1 MAGNGSNQP
10 LSVPQFKGEK
20 YHLWSL
26 KMKTMFRSQE
36 VWDLVENG
44 FEDANPAAPDQQ
56 LRESRKKDAKAL
68 FLIQSALDEDILSRI
83 VAVNTSHEAWEI
95 LKREYLGDQK
105 VITVKLQ
112 TLRHSFETISMKE
125 KETIQEYLARVS
137 TIVSQMSSY
146 GDSLSNETVVSKV
159 LRTLTPKFEYVV
171 PAIMEANDL
180 STYTFDEMM
189 SSLLSHEDRL
199 MKKIEK
205 SEEKAFQVKGEFSAQ
220 NNSGYGRGRG
230 SFRGGRGRGR
240 SGGRGDSGR
249 GTGQSDSVSLSY
261 NRGTDKSNIQCHY
274 CKKYGHMQVDCW
286 KKQNEEKQA
295 SFVEKD
301 VQPRLFMAYKSLDVS
316 KTVWYLDS
324 GCSNHMSGIKSMF
337 KEIDESY
344 KLKVKLGDDKEV
356 QVEGRGI
363 VVVHNGDG
371 NLKLIYD
378 VYYIPELAQNL
389 LSVGQMVENNCSV
402 FFDGNV
408 CVIKDKKSG
417 STLAVVKKTSNNLY
431 PLEMS
436 SVEAS
441 SLVAKVSEETRLWHL
456 RYGHLHEN
464 ALKMLSEKDMVVG
477 LPKIEGLKLCE
488 GCVFGKQTR
497 KSFPI
502 GQARRATQCLEIV
515 HADLC
520 GPMQTTSLGGSRYFL
535 MMTDD
540 YSRMSWVYFLES
552 KGEAFEMFKKFKALV
567 EKQSGQLV
575 KVLRTDRGGE
585 FTSTEFNQ
593 FCEREGI
600 HHELTTAYT
609 PEQNSVAERKNRTVV
624 EMARS
629 MLKQK
634 NLPNQFWAESVKT
647 AVYLLNISPTKAVLN
662 KTPYEAW
669 CGRKPAV
676 SHLRV
681 FGSVAYSL
689 VDSHHRKK
697 LDEKSEKCVFLGYC
711 SQSKGYR
718 LYNPVSGKIIESR
731 NVTFDEVSVW
741 RWREG
746 DNGGL
751 VEVLSD
757 STAEQEENQ
766 SPAGSE
772 VNTPAN
778 SVPNSPNSSNDGGAN
793 SEGSTPQKFRSLR
806 DIYEVQQALFICE
819 PGLFNEAA
827 VKTEWQKAMDE
838 EITSIEK
845 SQTWKLVELP
855 EGKHSIG
862 VKWVFRTKY
871 HADGSVQ
878 KYKARL
884 VVKGYAQE
892 YGVDYEETF
901 SPVARFDTV
910 RTLLALGAYMHWP
923 IYQFDVKSAFLN
935 GELLEEVYVNQP
947 EGFVVQGKEGC
958 VYKLQ
963 KALYGLKQAPR
974 AWYNKIDSFFGER
987 GFERSKS
994 EPTLYIKKQSE
1005 GDILIVCL
1013 YVDDMIYMGSSAAM
1027 VADFKDSMMKKF
1039 EMSDLGLLHY
1049 FLGLEIKQEEDGI
1062 FVSQQKYA
1070 ADLLKRFNMTNC
1082 NVEETPMNVNEKLQ
1096 MDDGT
1101 EKADPT
1107 RFRSLVGGLIY
1118 LTHTRPD
1125 ISFAVSAISRFMHSP
1140 TKQHYGAAKRLL
1152 RYVAG
1157 TTEFGLWY
1165 NRVAEFELVG
1175 FTDSDW
1181 AGCVQDR
1188 KSTSGYVFNL
1198 GSGAICWSSKKQ
1210 NVTALSSSEAKY
1222 TAATAAACQAVWLRR
1237 ILEDV
1242 KQEQTK
1248 ATTIFCDNK
1257 STIAMTK
1264 NPAYHGR
1271 TKHISIKVH
1280 FIRDLVNE
1288 GSVGLEY
1295 CSTNEQSADVLTK
1308 ALSKSKFE
1316 YFRSKLGVCKFE
1328 SRESVEM

>member
-56 LRESRKKDAKAL
+56 LRESRKKDAKSL

-137 TIVSQMSSY
+137 TIVSQMKSY

-295 SFVEKD
+295 SFVEED

-316 KTVWYLDS
+316 KTMWYLDS

-378 VYYIPELAQNL
+378 VYYIPELSQNL
-389 LSVGQMVENNCSV
+389 LSVGQMVENNCSI

-408 CVIKDKKSG
+408 CVIKNKKSG
-417 STLAVVKKTSNNLY
+417 CTLAVVRKTSNNLY

-497 KSFPI
+497 KSFPVC
-502 GQARRATQCLEIV
+502 QARRATQCLEIV
-515 HADLC
+515 HADL
-520 GPMQTTSLGGSRYFL
+520 G
-535 MMTDD
+535 
-540 YSRMSWVYFLES
+540 
-552 KGEAFEMFKKFKALV
+552 
-567 EKQSGQLV
+567 
-575 KVLRTDRGGE
+575 
-585 FTSTEFNQ
+585 
-593 FCEREGI
+593 
-600 HHELTTAYT
+600 
-609 PEQNSVAERKNRTVV
+609 
-624 EMARS
+624 
-629 MLKQK
+629 
-634 NLPNQFWAESVKT
+634 
-647 AVYLLNISPTKAVLN
+647 
-662 KTPYEAW
+662 
-669 CGRKPAV
+669 
-676 SHLRV
+676 
-681 FGSVAYSL
+681 
-689 VDSHHRKK
+689 
-697 LDEKSEKCVFLGYC
+697 
-711 SQSKGYR
+711 GYR

-731 NVTFDEVSVW
+731 NVTFDEVSVC

-746 DNGGL
+746 DNGEL

-757 STAEQEENQ
+757 NTAEQEENH
-766 SPAGSE
+766 SPASSE
-772 VNTPAN
+772 ANTPAN
-778 SVPNSPNSSNDGGAN
+778 SVPNSPNSSSDSGAS

-806 DIYEVQQALFICE
+806 DIYE
-819 PGLFNEAA
+819 
-827 VKTEWQKAMDE
+827 
-838 EITSIEK
+838 
-845 SQTWKLVELP
+845 
-855 EGKHSIG
+855 
-862 VKWVFRTKY
+862 
-871 HADGSVQ
+871 
-878 KYKARL
+878 
-884 VVKGYAQE
+884 
-892 YGVDYEETF
+892 
-901 SPVARFDTV
+901 
-910 RTLLALGAYMHWP
+910 
-923 IYQFDVKSAFLN
+923 
-935 GELLEEVYVNQP
+935 
-947 EGFVVQGKEGC
+947 
-958 VYKLQ
+958 
-963 KALYGLKQAPR
+963 
-974 AWYNKIDSFFGER
+974 
-987 GFERSKS
+987 
-994 EPTLYIKKQSE
+994 
-1005 GDILIVCL
+1005 
-1013 YVDDMIYMGSSAAM
+1013 
-1027 VADFKDSMMKKF
+1027 
-1039 EMSDLGLLHY
+1039 
-1049 FLGLEIKQEEDGI
+1049 
-1062 FVSQQKYA
+1062 
-1070 ADLLKRFNMTNC
+1070 
-1082 NVEETPMNVNEKLQ
+1082 
-1096 MDDGT
+1096 
-1101 EKADPT
+1101 
-1107 RFRSLVGGLIY
+1107 
-1118 LTHTRPD
+1118 
-1125 ISFAVSAISRFMHSP
+1125 
-1140 TKQHYGAAKRLL
+1140 
-1152 RYVAG
+1152 
-1157 TTEFGLWY
+1157 
-1165 NRVAEFELVG
+1165 
-1175 FTDSDW
+1175 
-1181 AGCVQDR
+1181 
-1188 KSTSGYVFNL
+1188 
-1198 GSGAICWSSKKQ
+1198 
-1210 NVTALSSSEAKY
+1210 
-1222 TAATAAACQAVWLRR
+1222 
-1237 ILEDV
+1237 
-1242 KQEQTK
+1242 
-1248 ATTIFCDNK
+1248 
-1257 STIAMTK
+1257 
-1264 NPAYHGR
+1264 
-1271 TKHISIKVH
+1271 
-1280 FIRDLVNE
+1280 
-1288 GSVGLEY
+1288 
-1295 CSTNEQSADVLTK
+1295 
-1308 ALSKSKFE
+1308 
-1316 YFRSKLGVCKFE
+1316 
-1328 SRESVEM
+1328 

>member
-137 TIVSQMSSY
+137 TIV
-146 GDSLSNETVVSKV
+146 
-159 LRTLTPKFEYVV
+159 
-171 PAIMEANDL
+171 
-180 STYTFDEMM
+180 
-189 SSLLSHEDRL
+189 
-199 MKKIEK
+199 
-205 SEEKAFQVKGEFSAQ
+205 KGEFSAQ

-295 SFVEKD
+295 SFVEED

-456 RYGHLHEN
+456 R
-464 ALKMLSEKDMVVG
+464 
-477 LPKIEGLKLCE
+477 
-488 GCVFGKQTR
+488 
-497 KSFPI
+497 
-502 GQARRATQCLEIV
+502 
-515 HADLC
+515 
-520 GPMQTTSLGGSRYFL
+520 
-535 MMTDD
+535 
-540 YSRMSWVYFLES
+540 
-552 KGEAFEMFKKFKALV
+552 
-567 EKQSGQLV
+567 
-575 KVLRTDRGGE
+575 
-585 FTSTEFNQ
+585 
-593 FCEREGI
+593 
-600 HHELTTAYT
+600 
-609 PEQNSVAERKNRTVV
+609 
-624 EMARS
+624 
-629 MLKQK
+629 
-634 NLPNQFWAESVKT
+634 
-647 AVYLLNISPTKAVLN
+647 
-662 KTPYEAW
+662 
-669 CGRKPAV
+669 
-676 SHLRV
+676 
-681 FGSVAYSL
+681 
-689 VDSHHRKK
+689 
-697 LDEKSEKCVFLGYC
+697 
-711 SQSKGYR
+711 
-718 LYNPVSGKIIESR
+718 

-746 DNGGL
+746 DNGEL

-806 DIYEVQQALFICE
+806 DIYEMGLVMRFDLYLMFVMLMGLGFTISNGYKFYVGGKDGWVPTPILPKIILIGLTETGFKSTTLFYGKGKDSVLEVREQEYNTCNTTTPPLTSLPDGDSLFLLSHSGSFFFISGNSQNCLLEILETLERRKFQAVQQ
-819 PGLFNEAA
+819 
-827 VKTEWQKAMDE
+827 QKVD
-838 EITSIEK
+838 TSK
-845 SQTWKLVELP
+845 
-855 EGKHSIG
+855 
-862 VKWVFRTKY
+862 
-871 HADGSVQ
+871 
-878 KYKARL
+878 
-884 VVKGYAQE
+884 
-892 YGVDYEETF
+892 
-901 SPVARFDTV
+901 
-910 RTLLALGAYMHWP
+910 
-923 IYQFDVKSAFLN
+923 
-935 GELLEEVYVNQP
+935 LLEHFNTS
-947 EGFVVQGKEGC
+947 
-958 VYKLQ
+958 
-963 KALYGLKQAPR
+963 
-974 AWYNKIDSFFGER
+974 NK
-987 GFERSKS
+987 
-994 EPTLYIKKQSE
+994 P
-1005 GDILIVCL
+1005 
-1013 YVDDMIYMGSSAAM
+1013 SA
-1027 VADFKDSMMKKF
+1027 
-1039 EMSDLGLLHY
+1039 
-1049 FLGLEIKQEEDGI
+1049 EE
-1062 FVSQQKYA
+1062 
-1070 ADLLKRFNMTNC
+1070 
-1082 NVEETPMNVNEKLQ
+1082 
-1096 MDDGT
+1096 
-1101 EKADPT
+1101 
-1107 RFRSLVGGLIY
+1107 
-1118 LTHTRPD
+1118 
-1125 ISFAVSAISRFMHSP
+1125 
-1140 TKQHYGAAKRLL
+1140 
-1152 RYVAG
+1152 
-1157 TTEFGLWY
+1157 
-1165 NRVAEFELVG
+1165 
-1175 FTDSDW
+1175 
-1181 AGCVQDR
+1181 
-1188 KSTSGYVFNL
+1188 
-1198 GSGAICWSSKKQ
+1198 
-1210 NVTALSSSEAKY
+1210 
-1222 TAATAAACQAVWLRR
+1222 
-1237 ILEDV
+1237 
-1242 KQEQTK
+1242 
-1248 ATTIFCDNK
+1248 
-1257 STIAMTK
+1257 STIVA
-1264 NPAYHGR
+1264 
-1271 TKHISIKVH
+1271 
-1280 FIRDLVNE
+1280 
-1288 GSVGLEY
+1288 
-1295 CSTNEQSADVLTK
+1295 
-1308 ALSKSKFE
+1308 
-1316 YFRSKLGVCKFE
+1316 
-1328 SRESVEM
+1328 